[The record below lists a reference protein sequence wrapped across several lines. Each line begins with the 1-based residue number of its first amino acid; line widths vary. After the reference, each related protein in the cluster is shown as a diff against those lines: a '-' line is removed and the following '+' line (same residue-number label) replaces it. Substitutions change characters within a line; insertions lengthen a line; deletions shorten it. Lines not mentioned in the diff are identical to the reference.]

1 MNPRI
6 RQVTS
11 SDNHTLTITF
21 ANDEVRVFDMS
32 PYLDYPV
39 FEPLRN
45 AAFFMLAYADHG
57 TVAWPQEIDFDPD
70 TLYLESQP
78 VPYKQAA

>member
-6 RQVTS
+6 RQVAAN
-11 SDNHTLTITF
+11 DDHTLTITF
-21 ANDEVRVFDMS
+21 ANDEVRVFDMR
-32 PYLDYPV
+32 PYLGYTV

-45 AAFFMLAYADHG
+45 VAFFKLAKAAHG

-70 TLYLESQP
+70 ALYLESHP
-78 VPYKQAA
+78 VPTRQAA